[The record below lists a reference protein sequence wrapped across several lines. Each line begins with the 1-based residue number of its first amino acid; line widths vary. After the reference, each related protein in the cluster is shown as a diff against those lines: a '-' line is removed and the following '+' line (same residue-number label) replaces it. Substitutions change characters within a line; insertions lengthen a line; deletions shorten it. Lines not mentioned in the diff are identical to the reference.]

1 MVNPQLIPVNH
12 FRNQGLKGASHQI
25 ESVVR
30 LFAQHVAYGLVG
42 TPVMFVYTQPFN
54 A

>member
-1 MVNPQLIPVNH
+1 MVNPRLIAVNH

-30 LFAQHVAYGLVG
+30 LVAQHVAYGLVG
-42 TPVMFVYTQPFN
+42 TSVVFVNTYALNP
-54 A
+54 